1 MKPCMRNRWGK
12 GTTCEKTPDTDASKI
27 MKDRLAL
34 LQAERATQDMMWE
47 QLPLTHTGE
56 KCSDQQ
62 GSPSGTDQCAPSS
75 QRKVAGNP

>member
-1 MKPCMRNRWGK
+1 MKACMRDRWGK

-47 QLPLTHTGE
+47 VTCKDE
-56 KCSDQQ
+56 KCSDQ
-62 GSPSGTDQCAPSS
+62 SAAPSRTDQRAPSS

>member
-1 MKPCMRNRWGK
+1 MRDRWGK

-34 LQAERATQDMMWE
+34 LQAERARQDTLWDV
-47 QLPLTHTGE
+47 PLTRTDA
-56 KCSDQQ
+56 KCSDQPAA
-62 GSPSGTDQCAPSS
+62 PSGTDQRAPSS

>member
-1 MKPCMRNRWGK
+1 MKACMRDRWGK

-34 LQAERATQDMMWE
+34 LQAERATQDMMW
-47 QLPLTHTGE
+47 QVTCKDE
-56 KCSDQQ
+56 KCSDQPAT
-62 GSPSGTDQCAPSS
+62 PSGTDQRAPSL